1 MKSVKMV
8 CEWRMFGDMSRS
20 YMEKLIVQSSSMTPK
35 CKLLFCPKLSCSLEY
50 AIESCWCT
58 GKDKNTGVKK
68 ITIVDLN
75 SGSFRVNKEGSWF
88 FKSKE
93 GHVWSVDKLPD
104 KPENRIEMTELDVVS
119 EADSLKENPE
129 DILWPIYPR
138 VTLVKRR
145 VLKMQQI
152 KVMILEN
159 PPLPTKNHS

>member
-58 GKDKNTGVKK
+58 GKDNNKGVKK

-75 SGSFRVNKEGSWF
+75 NGSFVVNEEGRWF

-93 GHVWSVDKLPD
+93 GHVWTVDKLPE
-104 KPENRIEMTELDVVS
+104 KPEDGVEMT
-119 EADSLKENPE
+119 
-129 DILWPIYPR
+129 
-138 VTLVKRR
+138 
-145 VLKMQQI
+145 
-152 KVMILEN
+152 
-159 PPLPTKNHS
+159 